1 MKRVFGVLA
10 FAAALVACVETVE
23 TIDGFRVPAT
33 WEQFAQFNE
42 EDGVEDPNA
51 VGYRFALGAAATMAD
66 RAGVM
71 NDGRNFVDASGVVH
85 SAYKYACFM
94 RLHAGPGGETRVQ
107 EFGCPAT
114 PMPEAK

>member
-1 MKRVFGVLA
+1 MI
-10 FAAALVACVETVE
+10 E
-23 TIDGFRVPAT
+23 GFRVPAT

-51 VGYRFALGAAATMAD
+51 PGYRFALGAAATMPD

-71 NDGRNFVDASGVVH
+71 NDGRNFIDENGVVH

-94 RLHAGPGGETRVQ
+94 RLKVVPDSTRVQ

-114 PMPEAK
+114 PLPEAK